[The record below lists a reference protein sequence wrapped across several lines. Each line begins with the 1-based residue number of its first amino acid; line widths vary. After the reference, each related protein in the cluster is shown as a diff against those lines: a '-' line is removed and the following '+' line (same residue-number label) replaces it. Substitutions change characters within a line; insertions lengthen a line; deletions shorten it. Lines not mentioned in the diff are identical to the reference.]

1 MRRWQATQGWL
12 GTKKGTVKRVVLC
25 IALTGLGLGL
35 SPFVRAH
42 PTQGL
47 APAPQTYM
55 GLEISVASLE
65 HASSAALSDCPPR
78 KNTVRAMSKPG
89 EGFAI
94 VTVNVK
100 VLQNYEPAPLKR
112 PVLTD
117 STSQTYNT
125 AASFVDLWK
134 APESSC
140 AFPFR
145 IPDGTALKS
154 IQTDALSFD
163 LTSFDAQPR

>member
-1 MRRWQATQGWL
+1 M
-12 GTKKGTVKRVVLC
+12 KRVVLC
-25 IALTGLGLGL
+25 MALTGLGLGL
-35 SPFVRAH
+35 SSFVRAH

-47 APAPQTYM
+47 APAPQTHM

-65 HASSAALSDCPPR
+65 RASSAALSDWPPGT
-78 KNTVRAMSKPG
+78 NTVRAMSRPG

-94 VTVNVK
+94 VTVNVT
-100 VLQNYEPAPLKR
+100 VHQNYEPAPLKR

-117 STSQTYNT
+117 SIGQTYNT
-125 AASFVDLWK
+125 SASFTDLGK
-134 APESSC
+134 VPESSC

-154 IQTDALSFD
+154 IQIDALSFD
-163 LTSFDAQPR
+163 LTSFNAQPR